1 MKMDI
6 TLSVYQ
12 SPKTVFTLADIAMLS
27 GETDMIS
34 LSKKMNY
41 YVKKGTLGNP
51 RKGIYT
57 KPDYKP
63 EEMACA
69 VFKPSYLS
77 LEYVLQK
84 TGIVFQYDSRLTS
97 VSYLS
102 RTVTVDGHEYIYR
115 KIKNTMLLNTSGIL
129 TQENGISMASAERA
143 FLDLCY
149 LQKHCY
155 FDNLKPLD
163 NKQIEEMLRAYQSK
177 AMTRRVKEL
186 VNNSGH

>member
-1 MKMDI
+1 MI
-6 TLSVYQ
+6 LSVYQ

-41 YVKKGTLGNP
+41 YVKKGRLGNP
-51 RKGIYT
+51 RKGVYT
-57 KPDYKP
+57 KPGYQP

-69 VFKPSYLS
+69 IFKPSYLS

-84 TGIVFQYDSRLTS
+84 AGVVFQYDSRFTS

-102 RTVTVDGHEYIYR
+102 RTVTVDGHVYIYR
-115 KIKNTMLLNTSGIL
+115 KIRNTMLLNTAGIL
-129 TQENGISMASAERA
+129 TQENGISMAVPERA

-155 FDNLKPLD
+155 LDNLKPLD
-163 NKQIEEMLRAYQSK
+163 SKRIEEMLAHYQSK

-186 VNNSGH
+186 MNSNGY

>member
-1 MKMDI
+1 MKTDI
-6 TLSVYQ
+6 ILSVYQ

-27 GETDMIS
+27 GDTDMIS

-41 YVKKGTLGNP
+41 YTKKGRLGNP

-57 KPDYKP
+57 KPGYKP

-69 VFKPSYLS
+69 IFKPSYLS
-77 LEYVLQK
+77 LEYILQK
-84 TGIVFQYDSRLTS
+84 EGIIFQYDSRLTS

-102 RTVTVDGHEYIYR
+102 RTVTVDGYVYIYR
-115 KIKNTMLLNTSGIL
+115 KIRNAILLNTAGIL
-129 TQENGISMASAERA
+129 TQENGISMAAAERA

-163 NKQIEEMLRAYQSK
+163 RKQIEEMLRYYQSK
-177 AMTRRVKEL
+177 AMTRRVREL
-186 VNNSGH
+186 LNSNEH